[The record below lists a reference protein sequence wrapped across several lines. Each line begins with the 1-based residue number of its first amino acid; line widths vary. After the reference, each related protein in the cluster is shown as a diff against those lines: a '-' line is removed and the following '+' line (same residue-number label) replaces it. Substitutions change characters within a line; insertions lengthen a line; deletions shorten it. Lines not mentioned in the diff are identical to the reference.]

1 MDLQTIVDFVL
12 AAVSTAL
19 GWFAKTIYGAVKDLE
34 ADLASHRVEVAKDYA
49 PKADLIR
56 MEAKID
62 KILDRMSSN

>member
-34 ADLASHRVEVAKDYA
+34 SDLASHRVEVAKDYA

>member
-1 MDLQTIVDFVL
+1 MDLQTIVNFAL
-12 AAVSTAL
+12 STISAAL
-19 GWFAKTIYGAVKDLE
+19 GWFAKTIYSAVKDLE
-34 ADLASHRVEVAKDYA
+34 SDLASHRVEVAKDYA

>member
-12 AAVSTAL
+12 GVTSAAL

-34 ADLASHRVEVAKDYA
+34 SDLASHRVEVAKDYA

-62 KILDRMSSN
+62 KLLDRMSSN

>member
-12 AAVSTAL
+12 GVTSAAL

-34 ADLASHRVEVAKDYA
+34 SDLASHRVEVAKDYA

-62 KILDRMSSN
+62 KILDRMSQS

>member
-1 MDLQTIVDFVL
+1 MDLQTIVNFAL
-12 AAVSTAL
+12 SAISAAL

-34 ADLASHRVEVAKDYA
+34 SDLASHRVEVAKDYA

>member
-12 AAVSTAL
+12 GVTSAAL

-34 ADLASHRVEVAKDYA
+34 SDLASHRVEVAKDYA